1 MYLTYIDEVKFD
13 NISEKYYW
21 LCGLAFPEGSIKKL
35 EQSLSKISQDYFGS
49 AILTTETEFH
59 ASHIVHG
66 KGQYKGHALTN
77 RFELYKSLLDALNNC
92 QDLKKIVVRI
102 NPAKMVAGNFQDKA
116 FMFFVE
122 RVNSLM
128 GTLQSTA
135 LLISDHDKDMVSSN
149 VTSLSTYKEQGTK
162 YEFGSEINNIVDTIH
177 HTHSHHSR
185 LIQMADLITYTI
197 ALEAKPDLNFP
208 RKEILEYA
216 KSETTLLNADKY
228 KYWPTDDS
236 WALRYL

>member
-1 MYLTYIDEVKFD
+1 MHLTYIDEVKYD
-13 NISEKYYW
+13 KRSEKFYW
-21 LCGLAFPEGSIKKL
+21 LCGLAFPEDSIKAL
-35 EQSLSKISQDYFGS
+35 EHSLSKISQNYFGTP
-49 AILTTETEFH
+49 ILSKETEFH

-66 KGQYKGHALTN
+66 KGPYKGRELAN
-77 RFELYKSLLDALNNC
+77 RFGLFKSLLDALNNC

-102 NPAKMVAGNFQDKA
+102 NPAKMVARGYQDKA

-128 GTLQSTA
+128 GVLKSTA

-185 LIQMADLITYTI
+185 LIQMADIITYTV
-197 ALEAKPDLNFP
+197 ALQAKHDLNFP
-208 RKEILEYA
+208 RKDILAYA
-216 KSETTLLNADKY
+216 KSDTDLLNADKY

-236 WALRYL
+236 WALQY

>member
-1 MYLTYIDEVKFD
+1 MYLTYIDEVKYD
-13 NISEKYYW
+13 RRIEKFYW
-21 LCGLAFPEGSIKKL
+21 LCGLAFPEESIKEL
-35 EQSLSKISQDYFGS
+35 EHSLSKISQDYFGTP
-49 AILTTETEFH
+49 ILHTETEFH

-66 KGQYKGHALTN
+66 KSHYKGHKLST
-77 RFELYKSLLDALNNC
+77 RFELFKSLLDTLNNC
-92 QDLKKIVVRI
+92 QDLKKIEIRI
-102 NPAKMVAGNFQDKA
+102 NPAKMIASDYQNKA

-122 RVNSLM
+122 KVNSLM
-128 GTLQSTA
+128 GVLKSTA

-185 LIQMADLITYTI
+185 LIQMADIYTYTM
-197 ALEAKPDLNFP
+197 ALRAKQSLNFP
-208 RKEILEYA
+208 RKEILAYA
-216 KSETTLLNADKY
+216 KAETNLLNSDKY

-236 WALRYL
+236 WVLQR

>member
-1 MYLTYIDEVKFD
+1 MYLTYIDEVKYD

-21 LCGLAFPEGSIKKL
+21 LCGLAFPEESIKLL
-35 EQSLSKISQDYFGS
+35 ENGLSEISQDYFGTP
-49 AILTTETEFH
+49 ILSTETEFH

-66 KGQYKGHALTN
+66 KGHYKGHQLN
-77 RFELYKSLLDALNNC
+77 SRFELYKSLLDTLNNC
-92 QDLKKIVVRI
+92 QDLKKIEIRI
-102 NPAKMVAGNFQDKA
+102 NPAKMVAADYQNKA

-128 GTLQSTA
+128 GVLKSTA

-162 YEFGSEINNIVDTIH
+162 YEFGSKINNIVDTIH

-185 LIQMADLITYTI
+185 LIQMADIYTYTM
-197 ALEAKPDLNFP
+197 ALRAKRGLNFP
-208 RKEILEYA
+208 RKEILAYA
-216 KSETTLLNADKY
+216 KAETNLLNSDKY

-236 WALRYL
+236 WALQ